1 MHKFIMCQ
9 FADKNQKWVID
20 MTKIE
25 ELTPRSK
32 GLDMAVKVVE
42 KMDEREVTARSTGRQ
57 HRVAEFLVGDETG
70 AIVLSLWDDNI
81 DKIEAG
87 KTYLLKNAYV
97 NTFRNSM
104 RISTGKYGSIEDSE
118 TEVEANVE
126 NNVSEKFVEEPPR
139 RRF

>member
-1 MHKFIMCQ
+1 MHKFIMRQ

>member
-1 MHKFIMCQ
+1 
-9 FADKNQKWVID
+9 

-32 GLDMAVKVVE
+32 GLDMAIKVVE

-70 AIVLSLWDDNI
+70 VIILSLWDDNI

-118 TEVEANVE
+118 AEVEVNAE

>member
-1 MHKFIMCQ
+1 
-9 FADKNQKWVID
+9 
-20 MTKIE
+20 MT
-25 ELTPRSK
+25 
-32 GLDMAVKVVE
+32 VKVVE
-42 KMDEREVTARSTGRQ
+42 KMDEREVTARATGRQ

-70 AIVLSLWDDNI
+70 VIILSLWDDNI
-81 DKIEAG
+81 DKIEVG

-118 TEVEANVE
+118 AEVEANTE
-126 NNVSEKFVEEPPR
+126 NNVSEKFVEDAPR